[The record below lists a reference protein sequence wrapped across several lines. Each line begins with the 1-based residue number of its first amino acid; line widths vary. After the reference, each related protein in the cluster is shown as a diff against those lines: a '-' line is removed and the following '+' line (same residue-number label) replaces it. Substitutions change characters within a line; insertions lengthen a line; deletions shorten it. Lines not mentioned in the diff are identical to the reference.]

1 MSLLKKKG
9 KIMNEIEKELQ
20 EIREKKRVIP
30 ATFDPVFKS
39 LLTNENNR
47 DYLEDLI
54 SYVTKIPKEIISK
67 NMVVVNNQLPIE
79 KYNNKQLNTDILVEI
94 EKNVINLEMNAQKE
108 IGIFEKNAAYY
119 QKLMV
124 DQYKRSA
131 DYRNIKRVIQINFN
145 DFKYFSDED
154 IIIKFQMTSEN
165 GLYIDPIYG
174 EVYHVNLA
182 ILKKFWYNEGKKQSL
197 NDFDLKLLMLCASER
212 ETLDELAERD
222 ESLMNVKKNIE
233 ELSDDEDI
241 IGLYDVKKAAE
252 WEKNCTKAYFE
263 ELEKDIKKYDE
274 DVKKHEEDVK
284 KHEEDVKKYE
294 KDVKKQEKDVKKYE
308 EDVKKQ
314 EKDVKKYEEDV
325 KKQQQ
330 DVKKQEENIR
340 KQQQEIE
347 KQKEDIRTQ
356 QQEIEKQK
364 EDIRKQ
370 EEETRKKELDQEKKQ
385 KLEIAKNLLKE
396 NIDIDIIL
404 KVTSLKKED
413 IKGLNF

>member
-47 DYLEDLI
+47 GYLEDLI

-182 ILKKFWYNEGKKQSL
+182 ILDQAVLVKGFSRLFAVRFNFGDFQFHL
-197 NDFDLKLLMLCASER
+197 NWFFDNFFNNLLDYFDLRFCRFLFCFCFGRMSR
-212 ETLDELAERD
+212 
-222 ESLMNVKKNIE
+222 
-233 ELSDDEDI
+233 
-241 IGLYDVKKAAE
+241 
-252 WEKNCTKAYFE
+252 
-263 ELEKDIKKYDE
+263 
-274 DVKKHEEDVK
+274 
-284 KHEEDVKKYE
+284 
-294 KDVKKQEKDVKKYE
+294 
-308 EDVKKQ
+308 
-314 EKDVKKYEEDV
+314 
-325 KKQQQ
+325 
-330 DVKKQEENIR
+330 
-340 KQQQEIE
+340 
-347 KQKEDIRTQ
+347 
-356 QQEIEKQK
+356 
-364 EDIRKQ
+364 
-370 EEETRKKELDQEKKQ
+370 
-385 KLEIAKNLLKE
+385 
-396 NIDIDIIL
+396 
-404 KVTSLKKED
+404 
-413 IKGLNF
+413 

>member
-1 MSLLKKKG
+1 
-9 KIMNEIEKELQ
+9 MNEIEKELQ

-47 DYLEDLI
+47 GYLEDLI

-263 ELEKDIKKYDE
+263 ELEKDIKKY
-274 DVKKHEEDVK
+274 EE
-284 KHEEDVKKYE
+284 
-294 KDVKKQEKDVKKYE
+294 
-308 EDVKKQ
+308 
-314 EKDVKKYEEDV
+314 
-325 KKQQQ
+325 

-413 IKGLNF
+413 IKDLNF

>member
-1 MSLLKKKG
+1 MF
-9 KIMNEIEKELQ
+9 EIEKELQ

-47 DYLEDLI
+47 GYLEDLI

-79 KYNNKQLNTDILVEI
+79 KYNNKQMNTDILVEI
-94 EKNVINLEMNAQKE
+94 ERNVINLEMNAQKE

-124 DQYKRSA
+124 EQYKRSV

-182 ILKKFWYNEGKKQSL
+182 ILKKLWYNEGKKQSL

-263 ELEKDIKKYDE
+263 ELEKDIKKY
-274 DVKKHEEDVK
+274 
-284 KHEEDVKKYE
+284 EEDVKKYE
-294 KDVKKQEKDVKKYE
+294 KDVKKQEE
-308 EDVKKQ
+308 SIR
-314 EKDVKKYEEDV
+314 
-325 KKQQQ
+325 KQQQ
-330 DVKKQEENIR
+330 DVKKRE
-340 KQQQEIE
+340 
-347 KQKEDIRTQ
+347 EDIRTQ
-356 QQEIEKQK
+356 QQIIEKQK

-370 EEETRKKELDQEKKQ
+370 QKDIRKYEEETRKKELDQEKKQ

-404 KVTSLKKED
+404 KVTSLNKED

>member
-1 MSLLKKKG
+1 
-9 KIMNEIEKELQ
+9 
-20 EIREKKRVIP
+20 
-30 ATFDPVFKS
+30 
-39 LLTNENNR
+39 
-47 DYLEDLI
+47 
-54 SYVTKIPKEIISK
+54 
-67 NMVVVNNQLPIE
+67 
-79 KYNNKQLNTDILVEI
+79 
-94 EKNVINLEMNAQKE
+94 MNAQKE

-241 IGLYDVKKAAE
+241 IGLYDAKKAAE

-263 ELEKDIKKYDE
+263 ELEKDI
-274 DVKKHEEDVK
+274 
-284 KHEEDVKKYE
+284 
-294 KDVKKQEKDVKKYE
+294 
-308 EDVKKQ
+308 
-314 EKDVKKYEEDV
+314 KKYEEDV

-347 KQKEDIRTQ
+347 KQKEDIRKQ
-356 QQEIEKQK
+356 QK
-364 EDIRKQ
+364 DIRKY

-385 KLEIAKNLLKE
+385 KLEMAKNLLKE

-404 KVTSLKKED
+404 KVTSLNKED

>member
-1 MSLLKKKG
+1 
-9 KIMNEIEKELQ
+9 MNEIEKELQ

-47 DYLEDLI
+47 GYLEDLI

-263 ELEKDIKKYDE
+263 ELEKDIKKY
-274 DVKKHEEDVK
+274 EEDVK
-284 KHEEDVKKYE
+284 KH
-294 KDVKKQEKDVKKYE
+294 
-308 EDVKKQ
+308 
-314 EKDVKKYEEDV
+314 EEDV

-347 KQKEDIRTQ
+347 KQKEDIRIQ

-364 EDIRKQ
+364 EDIRTQ

>member
-1 MSLLKKKG
+1 MF
-9 KIMNEIEKELQ
+9 EIEKELQ

-47 DYLEDLI
+47 GYLEDLI
-54 SYVTKIPKEIISK
+54 SYVTKILKEIISK

-79 KYNNKQLNTDILVEI
+79 KYNNKQMNTDILVEI
-94 EKNVINLEMNAQKE
+94 ERNVINLEMNAQKE

-124 DQYKRSA
+124 EQYKRSA

-145 DFKYFSDED
+145 DFKCFSDED

-182 ILKKFWYNEGKKQSL
+182 ILKKLWYNEGKKQSL

-252 WEKNCTKAYFE
+252 WGKNCTKAYFE
-263 ELEKDIKKYDE
+263 ELEKDIKKY
-274 DVKKHEEDVK
+274 EEDVK
-284 KHEEDVKKYE
+284 KHE
-294 KDVKKQEKDVKKYE
+294 KDVKKR
-308 EDVKKQ
+308 
-314 EKDVKKYEEDV
+314 
-325 KKQQQ
+325 
-330 DVKKQEENIR
+330 EENIR

-347 KQKEDIRTQ
+347 KQKEN
-356 QQEIEKQK
+356 
-364 EDIRKQ
+364 IRKQ

-385 KLEIAKNLLKE
+385 KLEMAKNLLKE

-404 KVTSLKKED
+404 KVTSLNKED

>member
-314 EKDVKKYEEDV
+314 
-325 KKQQQ
+325 QQ

>member
-1 MSLLKKKG
+1 MF
-9 KIMNEIEKELQ
+9 EIEKELQ

-30 ATFDPVFKS
+30 ATIDPVFKS

-47 DYLEDLI
+47 GYLEDLI

-79 KYNNKQLNTDILVEI
+79 KYNNKQMNTDILVEI
-94 EKNVINLEMNAQKE
+94 ERNVINLEMNAQKE

-124 DQYKRSA
+124 EQYKRSA

-182 ILKKFWYNEGKKQSL
+182 ILKKLWYNEGKKQSL

-263 ELEKDIKKYDE
+263 ELEKDIKKY
-274 DVKKHEEDVK
+274 EEDVK
-284 KHEEDVKKYE
+284 KHD
-294 KDVKKQEKDVKKYE
+294 

-314 EKDVKKYEEDV
+314 EES
-325 KKQQQ
+325 
-330 DVKKQEENIR
+330 
-340 KQQQEIE
+340 
-347 KQKEDIRTQ
+347 IRTQ
-356 QQEIEKQK
+356 QQIIEKQK

-370 EEETRKKELDQEKKQ
+370 QKDIRKYEEETRKKELDQEKKQ

-404 KVTSLKKED
+404 KVTSLNKAD

>member
-1 MSLLKKKG
+1 
-9 KIMNEIEKELQ
+9 MNEIEKELQ

-47 DYLEDLI
+47 GYLEDLI

-314 EKDVKKYEEDV
+314 
-325 KKQQQ
+325 QQ

-340 KQQQEIE
+340 K
-347 KQKEDIRTQ
+347 Q

>member
-1 MSLLKKKG
+1 
-9 KIMNEIEKELQ
+9 MNEIEKELQ

-47 DYLEDLI
+47 GYLEDLI

-263 ELEKDIKKYDE
+263 ELEKDIKKY
-274 DVKKHEEDVK
+274 EE
-284 KHEEDVKKYE
+284 
-294 KDVKKQEKDVKKYE
+294 
-308 EDVKKQ
+308 
-314 EKDVKKYEEDV
+314 
-325 KKQQQ
+325 

-385 KLEIAKNLLKE
+385 KLEIAKNLLME

-413 IKGLNF
+413 IKDLNF

>member
-1 MSLLKKKG
+1 
-9 KIMNEIEKELQ
+9 MNEIEKELQ
-20 EIREKKRVIP
+20 EIREKKRVI
-30 ATFDPVFKS
+30 
-39 LLTNENNR
+39 
-47 DYLEDLI
+47 
-54 SYVTKIPKEIISK
+54 
-67 NMVVVNNQLPIE
+67 
-79 KYNNKQLNTDILVEI
+79 
-94 EKNVINLEMNAQKE
+94 
-108 IGIFEKNAAYY
+108 
-119 QKLMV
+119 
-124 DQYKRSA
+124 
-131 DYRNIKRVIQINFN
+131 QINFN
-145 DFKYFSDED
+145 DFKYFSEED

-263 ELEKDIKKYDE
+263 ELEKDIKKY
-274 DVKKHEEDVK
+274 EE
-284 KHEEDVKKYE
+284 
-294 KDVKKQEKDVKKYE
+294 
-308 EDVKKQ
+308 
-314 EKDVKKYEEDV
+314 
-325 KKQQQ
+325 

-413 IKGLNF
+413 IKDLNF

>member
-1 MSLLKKKG
+1 MF
-9 KIMNEIEKELQ
+9 EIEKELQ

-47 DYLEDLI
+47 GYLEDLI

-79 KYNNKQLNTDILVEI
+79 KYNNKQMNTDILVEI
-94 EKNVINLEMNAQKE
+94 ERNVINLEMNAQKE

-124 DQYKRSA
+124 EQYKRSA

-182 ILKKFWYNEGKKQSL
+182 ILKKLWYNEGKKQSL

-263 ELEKDIKKYDE
+263 ELEKDIKKY
-274 DVKKHEEDVK
+274 
-284 KHEEDVKKYE
+284 EEDVKKYE
-294 KDVKKQEKDVKKYE
+294 KDVKKYEKDVKKYEKDVKKYE
-308 EDVKKQ
+308 EDVKKHD
-314 EKDVKKYEEDV
+314 E
-325 KKQQQ
+325 

-340 KQQQEIE
+340 TQQQIIE
-347 KQKEDIRTQ
+347 KQ

-385 KLEIAKNLLKE
+385 KLEMAKNLLKE

-404 KVTSLKKED
+404 KVTSLNKAD

>member
-1 MSLLKKKG
+1 
-9 KIMNEIEKELQ
+9 MNEIEKELQ

-47 DYLEDLI
+47 GYLEDLI
-54 SYVTKIPKEIISK
+54 CYVTKIPKEIISK

-79 KYNNKQLNTDILVEI
+79 KYNNKQMNTDILVEI

-108 IGIFEKNAAYY
+108 MGIFEKNAAYY

-124 DQYKRSA
+124 EQYKRSV

-182 ILKKFWYNEGKKQSL
+182 ILKKLWYNEGKKQSL

-263 ELEKDIKKYDE
+263 ELEKDIKKY
-274 DVKKHEEDVK
+274 
-284 KHEEDVKKYE
+284 EEDVKKYE
-294 KDVKKQEKDVKKYE
+294 KDVKKHEKDVKKHD

-314 EKDVKKYEEDV
+314 EESIR
-325 KKQQQ
+325 KQQQ
-330 DVKKQEENIR
+330 DVKKREEDIR
-340 KQQQEIE
+340 KKQQEIE
-347 KQKEDIRTQ
+347 KQEEDIRTQ
-356 QQEIEKQK
+356 QQIIEKQK

-370 EEETRKKELDQEKKQ
+370 QKDIRKYEEETRKKELDQEKKQ
-385 KLEIAKNLLKE
+385 KLEMAKNLLKE

-404 KVTSLKKED
+404 KVTSLNKED

>member
-47 DYLEDLI
+47 GYLEDLI

-263 ELEKDIKKYDE
+263 ELEKDIKKY
-274 DVKKHEEDVK
+274 EEDVK
-284 KHEEDVKKYE
+284 KHE
-294 KDVKKQEKDVKKYE
+294 KDVKKQEKDVKK
-308 EDVKKQ
+308 Q
-314 EKDVKKYEEDV
+314 EEDV

-356 QQEIEKQK
+356 QQEIKKQK
-364 EDIRKQ
+364 EDIRTQ

-385 KLEIAKNLLKE
+385 KLEIAENLLKE

>member
-1 MSLLKKKG
+1 MF
-9 KIMNEIEKELQ
+9 EIEKELQ

-47 DYLEDLI
+47 GYLEDLI

-79 KYNNKQLNTDILVEI
+79 KYNNKQMNTDILVEI
-94 EKNVINLEMNAQKE
+94 ERNVINLEMNAQKE

-124 DQYKRSA
+124 EQYKRSA

-182 ILKKFWYNEGKKQSL
+182 ILKKLWYNEGKKQSL

-263 ELEKDIKKYDE
+263 ELEKDIKKY
-274 DVKKHEEDVK
+274 
-284 KHEEDVKKYE
+284 EEDVKKYE
-294 KDVKKQEKDVKKYE
+294 KDVKKYEKDVKKYEKDVKKYE
-308 EDVKKQ
+308 EDVKKHD
-314 EKDVKKYEEDV
+314 E
-325 KKQQQ
+325 
-330 DVKKQEENIR
+330 DVKKQEESIR
-340 KQQQEIE
+340 TQQQIIE
-347 KQKEDIRTQ
+347 KQ

-370 EEETRKKELDQEKKQ
+370 EEETRKKELNQEKKQ
-385 KLEIAKNLLKE
+385 KLEMAKNLLKE

-404 KVTSLKKED
+404 KVTSLNKAD

>member
-1 MSLLKKKG
+1 MF
-9 KIMNEIEKELQ
+9 EIEKELQ

-47 DYLEDLI
+47 GYLEDLI

-79 KYNNKQLNTDILVEI
+79 KYNNKQMNTDILVEI
-94 EKNVINLEMNAQKE
+94 ERNVINLEMNAQKE

-124 DQYKRSA
+124 EQYKRSA

-182 ILKKFWYNEGKKQSL
+182 ILKKLWYNEGKKQSL
-197 NDFDLKLLMLCASER
+197 NVFDLKLLMLCASER

-263 ELEKDIKKYDE
+263 ELEKDIKKYEE

-284 KHEEDVKKYE
+284 KHEEDVKK
-294 KDVKKQEKDVKKYE
+294 
-308 EDVKKQ
+308 
-314 EKDVKKYEEDV
+314 
-325 KKQQQ
+325 QQQ
-330 DVKKQEENIR
+330 DVKKQEESIR
-340 KQQQEIE
+340 KQQQI
-347 KQKEDIRTQ
+347 
-356 QQEIEKQK
+356 IEKQK

-370 EEETRKKELDQEKKQ
+370 QKDIRTQEEKTRKKELDQEKKQ
-385 KLEIAKNLLKE
+385 KLEIAKNLSKE

>member
-1 MSLLKKKG
+1 MG
-9 KIMNEIEKELQ
+9 KSYQQEIK

-47 DYLEDLI
+47 GYLEDLI

-79 KYNNKQLNTDILVEI
+79 KYNNKQMNTDILVEI
-94 EKNVINLEMNAQKE
+94 ERNVINLEMNAQKE

-124 DQYKRSA
+124 EQYKRSA

-263 ELEKDIKKYDE
+263 ELEKDIKKY
-274 DVKKHEEDVK
+274 EEDVK
-284 KHEEDVKKYE
+284 KHD
-294 KDVKKQEKDVKKYE
+294 

-314 EKDVKKYEEDV
+314 EES
-325 KKQQQ
+325 
-330 DVKKQEENIR
+330 
-340 KQQQEIE
+340 
-347 KQKEDIRTQ
+347 IRTQ
-356 QQEIEKQK
+356 QQIIEKQK

-370 EEETRKKELDQEKKQ
+370 QKDIRTQEEKTRKKELDQEKKQ

-413 IKGLNF
+413 IKDLNF

>member
-1 MSLLKKKG
+1 MF
-9 KIMNEIEKELQ
+9 EIEKELQ

-47 DYLEDLI
+47 GYLEDLI
-54 SYVTKIPKEIISK
+54 CYVTKIPKEIISK

-79 KYNNKQLNTDILVEI
+79 KYNNKQMNTDILVEI
-94 EKNVINLEMNAQKE
+94 ERNVINLEMNAQKE
-108 IGIFEKNAAYY
+108 MGIFEKNAAYY

-124 DQYKRSA
+124 EQYKRSV

-182 ILKKFWYNEGKKQSL
+182 ILKKLWYNEGKKQSL

-212 ETLDELAERD
+212 KTLDELAERD

-263 ELEKDIKKYDE
+263 ELEKDIKKY
-274 DVKKHEEDVK
+274 EEDVK
-284 KHEEDVKKYE
+284 KHE
-294 KDVKKQEKDVKKYE
+294 KDVKKR
-308 EDVKKQ
+308 
-314 EKDVKKYEEDV
+314 
-325 KKQQQ
+325 
-330 DVKKQEENIR
+330 EENIR
-340 KQQQEIE
+340 K
-347 KQKEDIRTQ
+347 Q

-404 KVTSLKKED
+404 KVTSLNKED

>member
-1 MSLLKKKG
+1 MF
-9 KIMNEIEKELQ
+9 EIEKELQ

-47 DYLEDLI
+47 GYLEDLI
-54 SYVTKIPKEIISK
+54 SYVTKILKEIISK

-79 KYNNKQLNTDILVEI
+79 KYNNKQMNTDILVEI
-94 EKNVINLEMNAQKE
+94 ERNVINLEMNAQKE

-124 DQYKRSA
+124 EQYKRSA

-182 ILKKFWYNEGKKQSL
+182 ILKKLWYNEGKKQSL

-263 ELEKDIKKYDE
+263 ELEKDIKKY
-274 DVKKHEEDVK
+274 EEDVK
-284 KHEEDVKKYE
+284 KHE
-294 KDVKKQEKDVKKYE
+294 KDVKKR
-308 EDVKKQ
+308 
-314 EKDVKKYEEDV
+314 
-325 KKQQQ
+325 
-330 DVKKQEENIR
+330 EENIR
-340 KQQQEIE
+340 KQQEIE
-347 KQKEDIRTQ
+347 KQKEN
-356 QQEIEKQK
+356 
-364 EDIRKQ
+364 IRKQ

-385 KLEIAKNLLKE
+385 KLEMAKNLLKE

-404 KVTSLKKED
+404 KVTSLNKKD

>member
-1 MSLLKKKG
+1 
-9 KIMNEIEKELQ
+9 MNEIEKELQ

-47 DYLEDLI
+47 GYLEDLI
-54 SYVTKIPKEIISK
+54 SYITKIPKEIISK

-79 KYNNKQLNTDILVEI
+79 KYNNKQMNTDILVEI

-108 IGIFEKNAAYY
+108 MGIFEKNAAYY

-124 DQYKRSA
+124 EQYKRSV

-182 ILKKFWYNEGKKQSL
+182 ILKKLWYNEGKKQSL

-222 ESLMNVKKNIE
+222 ESLMSVKKNIE

-263 ELEKDIKKYDE
+263 ELEKDIKKY
-274 DVKKHEEDVK
+274 
-284 KHEEDVKKYE
+284 EEDVKKYE
-294 KDVKKQEKDVKKYE
+294 KDVKKQEE
-308 EDVKKQ
+308 SIR
-314 EKDVKKYEEDV
+314 
-325 KKQQQ
+325 KQQQ
-330 DVKKQEENIR
+330 DVKKRE
-340 KQQQEIE
+340 
-347 KQKEDIRTQ
+347 EDIRTQ
-356 QQEIEKQK
+356 QQIIEKQK

-370 EEETRKKELDQEKKQ
+370 QKDIRKYEEETRKKELDQEKKQ
-385 KLEIAKNLLKE
+385 KLEMAKNLLKE

-404 KVTSLKKED
+404 KVTSLNKED

>member
-1 MSLLKKKG
+1 MF
-9 KIMNEIEKELQ
+9 EIEKELQ

-47 DYLEDLI
+47 GYLEDLI
-54 SYVTKIPKEIISK
+54 SYVTKILKEIISK

-79 KYNNKQLNTDILVEI
+79 KYNNKQMNTDILVEI
-94 EKNVINLEMNAQKE
+94 ERNVINLEMNAQKE

-124 DQYKRSA
+124 EQYKRSA

-182 ILKKFWYNEGKKQSL
+182 ILKKLWYNEGKKQSL
-197 NDFDLKLLMLCASER
+197 NDFDLKLLMLCASGR
-212 ETLDELAERD
+212 ETLDELAARD

-263 ELEKDIKKYDE
+263 ELEKDIKKY
-274 DVKKHEEDVK
+274 EEDVK
-284 KHEEDVKKYE
+284 KHE
-294 KDVKKQEKDVKKYE
+294 KDVKKR
-308 EDVKKQ
+308 
-314 EKDVKKYEEDV
+314 
-325 KKQQQ
+325 
-330 DVKKQEENIR
+330 EENIR

-347 KQKEDIRTQ
+347 KQKEN
-356 QQEIEKQK
+356 
-364 EDIRKQ
+364 IRKQ

-385 KLEIAKNLLKE
+385 KLEMAKNLLKE

-404 KVTSLKKED
+404 KVTSLNKED

>member
-1 MSLLKKKG
+1 MF
-9 KIMNEIEKELQ
+9 EIEKELQ

-47 DYLEDLI
+47 GYLEDLI

-79 KYNNKQLNTDILVEI
+79 KYNNKQMNTDILVEI
-94 EKNVINLEMNAQKE
+94 ERNVINLEMNAQKE

-124 DQYKRSA
+124 EQYKRSA

-182 ILKKFWYNEGKKQSL
+182 ILKKLWYNEGKKQSL

-263 ELEKDIKKYDE
+263 ELEKDIKKY
-274 DVKKHEEDVK
+274 
-284 KHEEDVKKYE
+284 EEDVKKYE
-294 KDVKKQEKDVKKYE
+294 KDVKKQEE
-308 EDVKKQ
+308 SIR
-314 EKDVKKYEEDV
+314 
-325 KKQQQ
+325 KQQQ
-330 DVKKQEENIR
+330 DVKKRE
-340 KQQQEIE
+340 
-347 KQKEDIRTQ
+347 EDIRTQ
-356 QQEIEKQK
+356 QQIIEKQK

-370 EEETRKKELDQEKKQ
+370 QKDIRKYEEETRKKELDQEKKQ

-404 KVTSLKKED
+404 KVTSLNKED

>member
-1 MSLLKKKG
+1 M
-9 KIMNEIEKELQ
+9 
-20 EIREKKRVIP
+20 
-30 ATFDPVFKS
+30 
-39 LLTNENNR
+39 
-47 DYLEDLI
+47 EDLI

-79 KYNNKQLNTDILVEI
+79 KYNNKQMNTDILVEI
-94 EKNVINLEMNAQKE
+94 ERNVINLEMNAQKE
-108 IGIFEKNAAYY
+108 IGIFEKNAVYY

-124 DQYKRSA
+124 EQYKRSA

-182 ILKKFWYNEGKKQSL
+182 ILKKLWYNEGKKQSL

-263 ELEKDIKKYDE
+263 ELEKDIKKY
-274 DVKKHEEDVK
+274 
-284 KHEEDVKKYE
+284 EEDVKKYE
-294 KDVKKQEKDVKKYE
+294 KDVKKYE
-308 EDVKKQ
+308 EDVKKHD
-314 EKDVKKYEEDV
+314 E
-325 KKQQQ
+325 

-347 KQKEDIRTQ
+347 KQKEDIR
-356 QQEIEKQK
+356 
-364 EDIRKQ
+364 RQ

-404 KVTSLKKED
+404 KVTSLNKED
-413 IKGLNF
+413 IKDLNF

>member
-1 MSLLKKKG
+1 
-9 KIMNEIEKELQ
+9 MNEIEKELQ

-47 DYLEDLI
+47 GYLEDLI
-54 SYVTKIPKEIISK
+54 CYVTKIPKEIISK

-79 KYNNKQLNTDILVEI
+79 KYNNKQMNTDILVEI
-94 EKNVINLEMNAQKE
+94 ERNVINLEMNAQKE

-124 DQYKRSA
+124 EQYKRSV

-182 ILKKFWYNEGKKQSL
+182 ILKKLWYNEGKKQSL

-263 ELEKDIKKYDE
+263 ELEKDIKKY
-274 DVKKHEEDVK
+274 EEDVK
-284 KHEEDVKKYE
+284 KHD
-294 KDVKKQEKDVKKYE
+294 

-314 EKDVKKYEEDV
+314 EESIR
-325 KKQQQ
+325 KQQQ
-330 DVKKQEENIR
+330 DVKKRE
-340 KQQQEIE
+340 
-347 KQKEDIRTQ
+347 EDIRKK

-370 EEETRKKELDQEKKQ
+370 QKDIRKYEEETRKKELDQEKKQ
-385 KLEIAKNLLKE
+385 RLEMAKNLLKE

-404 KVTSLKKED
+404 KVTSLNKED

>member
-1 MSLLKKKG
+1 
-9 KIMNEIEKELQ
+9 MNEIEKELQ

-263 ELEKDIKKYDE
+263 ELEKDIKKY
-274 DVKKHEEDVK
+274 EEDVK
-284 KHEEDVKKYE
+284 KHDEDVKKYE
-294 KDVKKQEKDVKKYE
+294 KDVKKQEKDVKK
-308 EDVKKQ
+308 Q
-314 EKDVKKYEEDV
+314 EEDV

-347 KQKEDIRTQ
+347 KQKEDIRIQ

-364 EDIRKQ
+364 EDIRTQ

>member
-1 MSLLKKKG
+1 
-9 KIMNEIEKELQ
+9 MNEIEKELQ

-47 DYLEDLI
+47 GYLEDLI

-233 ELSDDEDI
+233 ELSNDEDI

-263 ELEKDIKKYDE
+263 ELEKDIKKY
-274 DVKKHEEDVK
+274 EE
-284 KHEEDVKKYE
+284 
-294 KDVKKQEKDVKKYE
+294 
-308 EDVKKQ
+308 
-314 EKDVKKYEEDV
+314 
-325 KKQQQ
+325 

>member
-1 MSLLKKKG
+1 
-9 KIMNEIEKELQ
+9 MNEIEKELQ

-47 DYLEDLI
+47 GYLEDLI

-263 ELEKDIKKYDE
+263 ELEKDIKKYDA
-274 DVKKHEEDVK
+274 DVYVIDEFQFLDGNVNCIEEMAESGKKFYIAGLNLTSERKPFGKMGDLLCVSDNVQTMTSICEICRRDNAVFSYYKAGK
-284 KHEEDVKKYE
+284 K
-294 KDVKKQEKDVKKYE
+294 
-308 EDVKKQ
+308 
-314 EKDVKKYEEDV
+314 
-325 KKQQQ
+325 
-330 DVKKQEENIR
+330 NG
-340 KQQQEIE
+340 
-347 KQKEDIRTQ
+347 
-356 QQEIEKQK
+356 
-364 EDIRKQ
+364 
-370 EEETRKKELDQEKKQ
+370 
-385 KLEIAKNLLKE
+385 
-396 NIDIDIIL
+396 
-404 KVTSLKKED
+404 D
-413 IKGLNF
+413 IKLGDLEYIPVCRNCYNELNKNKA

>member
-1 MSLLKKKG
+1 MF
-9 KIMNEIEKELQ
+9 EIEKELQ

-47 DYLEDLI
+47 GYLEDLI

-79 KYNNKQLNTDILVEI
+79 KYNNKQMNTDILVEI
-94 EKNVINLEMNAQKE
+94 ERNVINLEMNAQKE

-124 DQYKRSA
+124 EQYKRSA

-182 ILKKFWYNEGKKQSL
+182 ILKKLWYNEGKKQSL

-263 ELEKDIKKYDE
+263 ELEKDIKKY
-274 DVKKHEEDVK
+274 EE
-284 KHEEDVKKYE
+284 
-294 KDVKKQEKDVKKYE
+294 DVKKYE
-308 EDVKKQ
+308 EDVKK
-314 EKDVKKYEEDV
+314 YEEDV
-325 KKQQQ
+325 KKHDE

-347 KQKEDIRTQ
+347 KQKEDIR
-356 QQEIEKQK
+356 
-364 EDIRKQ
+364 RQ

-404 KVTSLKKED
+404 KVTSLNKED
-413 IKGLNF
+413 IKDLNF

>member
-1 MSLLKKKG
+1 
-9 KIMNEIEKELQ
+9 
-20 EIREKKRVIP
+20 
-30 ATFDPVFKS
+30 
-39 LLTNENNR
+39 
-47 DYLEDLI
+47 
-54 SYVTKIPKEIISK
+54 
-67 NMVVVNNQLPIE
+67 
-79 KYNNKQLNTDILVEI
+79 
-94 EKNVINLEMNAQKE
+94 MNAQKE

-314 EKDVKKYEEDV
+314 
-325 KKQQQ
+325 QQ

-340 KQQQEIE
+340 K
-347 KQKEDIRTQ
+347 Q

>member
-1 MSLLKKKG
+1 
-9 KIMNEIEKELQ
+9 MNEIEKELQ

-47 DYLEDLI
+47 GYLEDLI

-263 ELEKDIKKYDE
+263 ELEKDIKKY
-274 DVKKHEEDVK
+274 EEDVK
-284 KHEEDVKKYE
+284 KHD
-294 KDVKKQEKDVKKYE
+294 

-314 EKDVKKYEEDV
+314 EESIR
-325 KKQQQ
+325 KQQQ
-330 DVKKQEENIR
+330 DVKKREEDIR
-340 KQQQEIE
+340 KKQQEIE
-347 KQKEDIRTQ
+347 KQEEDIRTQ
-356 QQEIEKQK
+356 QQIIEKQK

-370 EEETRKKELDQEKKQ
+370 QKDIRKYEEETRKKELDQEKKQ
-385 KLEIAKNLLKE
+385 KLEMAKNLLKE

>member
-1 MSLLKKKG
+1 
-9 KIMNEIEKELQ
+9 MNEIEKELQ

-47 DYLEDLI
+47 GYLEDLI

-263 ELEKDIKKYDE
+263 ELEKDIKKY
-274 DVKKHEEDVK
+274 
-284 KHEEDVKKYE
+284 
-294 KDVKKQEKDVKKYE
+294 
-308 EDVKKQ
+308 
-314 EKDVKKYEEDV
+314 EEDV

-364 EDIRKQ
+364 EDIRTQ

>member
-1 MSLLKKKG
+1 
-9 KIMNEIEKELQ
+9 MNEIEKELQ

-47 DYLEDLI
+47 GYLEDLI

-119 QKLMV
+119 QILMV

-131 DYRNIKRVIQINFN
+131 DYRNIKRVIRINFN

-263 ELEKDIKKYDE
+263 ELEKDIKKY
-274 DVKKHEEDVK
+274 
-284 KHEEDVKKYE
+284 
-294 KDVKKQEKDVKKYE
+294 
-308 EDVKKQ
+308 
-314 EKDVKKYEEDV
+314 EEDV

-356 QQEIEKQK
+356 EEKK
-364 EDIRKQ
+364 
-370 EEETRKKELDQEKKQ
+370 RKKELDQEKKQ

>member
-1 MSLLKKKG
+1 
-9 KIMNEIEKELQ
+9 
-20 EIREKKRVIP
+20 
-30 ATFDPVFKS
+30 
-39 LLTNENNR
+39 
-47 DYLEDLI
+47 
-54 SYVTKIPKEIISK
+54 
-67 NMVVVNNQLPIE
+67 MVVVNNQLPIE
-79 KYNNKQLNTDILVEI
+79 KYNNKQMNTDILVEI
-94 EKNVINLEMNAQKE
+94 ERNVINLEMNAQKE

-124 DQYKRSA
+124 EQYKRSA

-263 ELEKDIKKYDE
+263 ELEKDIKKY
-274 DVKKHEEDVK
+274 
-284 KHEEDVKKYE
+284 EEDVKKYE
-294 KDVKKQEKDVKKYE
+294 KDVKKYE
-308 EDVKKQ
+308 EDVKKHD
-314 EKDVKKYEEDV
+314 E
-325 KKQQQ
+325 

-347 KQKEDIRTQ
+347 KQKEDIR
-356 QQEIEKQK
+356 
-364 EDIRKQ
+364 RQ

-404 KVTSLKKED
+404 KVTSLNKED
-413 IKGLNF
+413 IKDLNF